1 MQASSSKVSQ
11 SKKGRDPKQS
21 DLQMKEEGND
31 NEYPAAINYGS
42 FEEYLQAITNYEE
55 RKSTQ
60 DDRKQSNPPFVP
72 SRSTRELERSP
83 KTSEGK
89 LMDERHQC
97 SSRSVNNK
105 KDNRP
110 TQSNPSTVVPDVPID
125 SSRGKD
131 QLVQSIRDSDGK
143 PNPIDYSSFSD
154 YLSALRRYEDQQAS
168 RELISQSSV
177 TTTPPSPI
185 KESQHSDGSYDKYTV
200 KELKDLLRDKNLPIS
215 GTKAELIRRLTQ
227 I

>member
-1 MQASSSKVSQ
+1 M
-11 SKKGRDPKQS
+11 
-21 DLQMKEEGND
+21 
-31 NEYPAAINYGS
+31 
-42 FEEYLQAITNYEE
+42 
-55 RKSTQ
+55 
-60 DDRKQSNPPFVP
+60 NPQ
-72 SRSTRELERSP
+72 RSP

-89 LMDERHQC
+89 LKDERHQS

-105 KDNRP
+105 EDNSP
-110 TQSNPSTVVPDVPID
+110 TQSNPSTVIPDVPPD
-125 SSRGKD
+125 SSRTKD
-131 QLVQSIRDSDGK
+131 QFVQSIRDSDGK
-143 PNPIDYSSFSD
+143 PNPVDYNSFSD